1 MSIFTELRQRDVVRV
16 GLAYLAV
23 SWLLVQVADTIAP
36 MLQLSPSVPR
46 FILLILLIGFPVALI
61 LAWIFEITP
70 DGIRKTATITQRSAN
85 VTGTGQKLNVLI
97 IVALSMAIIFLL
109 VDRANIGVDA
119 DHSTSAG
126 PQDIGRAAKSP
137 NIAHGPK
144 VAVLPF
150 TNLADDHEQEYFSDG
165 LSEDI
170 SNALSRFSD
179 IRVIPASLTTAY
191 RDAAELSAVGDELGA
206 NYVIGGSV
214 RLSPDAVRIS
224 ARLINVAT
232 NTQLW
237 GETYDRKLSTADLFE
252 IQSDVARR
260 VVTTIADSSGV
271 LSRVGRLQ
279 LASEGTTSLEA
290 YECVLRGYAYL
301 SIHNAETHLIARDCL
316 EQAVQFDPSYVD
328 AWAHL
333 GYIYQEEVRHN
344 RNLEPDALKRALS
357 ASQRAVELDGANPMA
372 RFAMAMTRF
381 SLNDVKGG
389 MSEAEKMISL
399 NPNDTTKIVAL
410 AVFFVL
416 AGDPDRGVELARRAE
431 PLMPSPPRWFYM
443 IYASAHYQSGE
454 YDQVIED
461 LSRWN
466 DEGND
471 VQWHMHK
478 AAALGQMGKIAE
490 ARREV
495 DRMNELFPAFA
506 EDPIGEMRKFM
517 FSEDVVTKFY
527 EGLKKAGL
535 QAELEEKT

>member
-1 MSIFTELRQRDVVRV
+1 MSIFTELRHRDVIRV

-23 SWLLVQVADTIAP
+23 SWLLVQIADTISP

-46 FILLILLIGFPVALI
+46 FILFILLIGFPVALL
-61 LAWIFEITP
+61 LAWMFEITP
-70 DGIRKTATITQRSAN
+70 DGIKKTEKITQRSAN
-85 VTGTGQKLNVLI
+85 VTATGQKLNILI
-97 IVALSMAIIFLL
+97 IAALIMTIVFLL
-109 VDRANIGVDA
+109 VDRADIGVDA
-119 DHSTSAG
+119 DHSTSTG
-126 PQDIGRAAKSP
+126 PQDIGRTTKSQ
-137 NIAHGPK
+137 NFAHGPK

-150 TNLADDHEQEYFSDG
+150 TNLADDHEHDYFSDG

-170 SNALSRFSD
+170 STALSRFAD
-179 IRVIPASLTTAY
+179 IRVIPASMTLAY

-224 ARLINVAT
+224 ARLIDVAT
-232 NTQLW
+232 STQLW
-237 GETYDRKLSTADLFE
+237 GDTYDRELSTANLFD

-260 VVTTIADSSGV
+260 VVTLVADSSGV
-271 LSRVGRLQ
+271 LSRVGQHQ
-279 LASEGTTSLEA
+279 LVSQPTTSLEA

-301 SIHNAETHLIARDCL
+301 SIHNAETHLIARECL
-316 EQAVQFDPSYVD
+316 ERAIQLDPGYVD

-344 RNLEPDALKRALS
+344 RNLEPDALQRALS

-372 RFAMAMTRF
+372 RFAMSMTKF
-381 SLNDVKGG
+381 SLDDINAG

-399 NPNDTTKIVAL
+399 NPNDTTKVAAL

-416 AGDPDRGVELARRAE
+416 AGDTDRGVELARRAE

-454 YDQVIED
+454 YGQVIED

-478 AAALGQMGKIAE
+478 AAALGQMGKISE
-490 ARREV
+490 ARREL

-517 FSEDVVTKFY
+517 LSEDVVSKFY

-535 QAELEEKT
+535 QAELTEKT